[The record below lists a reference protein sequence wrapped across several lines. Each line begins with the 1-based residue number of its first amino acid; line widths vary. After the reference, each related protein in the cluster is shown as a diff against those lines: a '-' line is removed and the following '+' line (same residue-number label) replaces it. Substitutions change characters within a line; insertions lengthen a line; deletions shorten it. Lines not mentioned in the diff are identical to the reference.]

1 MTTNRA
7 KTLTSLFVAF
17 GIWLALDIASKQW
30 AVSDAFQPLHFIS
43 NWFYLTEFQ
52 KNEGIAF
59 SIYVPQLLQLIG
71 SFVILFLILFY
82 GLKHLLKEEN
92 VFQAILLGL
101 VLAGGA
107 GNLIDRLMQGY
118 VVDFIVLKPIPVF
131 NLADVGITV
140 GLMLLFIVMIRNESK
155 NKNP

>member
-1 MTTNRA
+1 MSTRT
-7 KTLTSLFVAF
+7 KTILSVFVAF
-17 GIWLALDIASKQW
+17 DLWLALDIITKQW
-30 AVSDAFQPLHFIS
+30 AISPHFQPLRLIGD
-43 NWFYLTEFQ
+43 WFYLTEFQ

-59 SIYVPQLLQLIG
+59 SIPVPQTLQLVG
-71 SFVILFLILFY
+71 SMLILFLILYY
-82 GLKHLLKEEN
+82 GLRHLLKEPS
-92 VFQAILLGL
+92 VGQAILLGL
-101 VLAGGA
+101 VLAGGI

-140 GLMLLFIVMIRNESK
+140 GLALLFVTMMRNESK